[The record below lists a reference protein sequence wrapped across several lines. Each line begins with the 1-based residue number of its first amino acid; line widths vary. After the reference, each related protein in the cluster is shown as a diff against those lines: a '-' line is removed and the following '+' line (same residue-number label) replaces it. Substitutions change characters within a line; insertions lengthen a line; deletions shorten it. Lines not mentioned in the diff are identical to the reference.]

1 MQDKN
6 VMQTVYPEAD
16 ENVKLNEN
24 VKEKRVNFQ
33 KLEKID
39 AF

>member
-6 VMQTVYPEAD
+6 VMQTVYPEVD

-24 VKEKRVNFQ
+24 VKERRMNFQ
-33 KLEKID
+33 KMKNSD
-39 AF
+39 PF

>member
-1 MQDKN
+1 
-6 VMQTVYPEAD
+6 MQTVYPEAD

-24 VKEKRVNFQ
+24 VKERWMNFQ

>member
-6 VMQTVYPEAD
+6 VMQTVYPEAN

-24 VKEKRVNFQ
+24 VKERRMNFQ
-33 KLEKID
+33 KMKNSD
-39 AF
+39 PF